1 MSSTRLT
8 NATRDALLSQLMHH
22 AFAGRCVTHFQA
34 ELDFIQ
40 EVYDHVMT
48 ERKVRFEGKDT
59 PVGEVVSKLPPGWA
73 AREDFFKVTFAG
85 QTIQLSKYSGL
96 YHDGYQSVA
105 KLIGVKP
112 TPHYQQEKWYF
123 PPKWGGH
130 ATLAAFDARHE
141 LSIKAE
147 ALDMAFGNL
156 IDEIARIRVSTK
168 ATLAAANTV
177 QRLIVLWPEVESFAR
192 QFLTEKQAA
201 AVLLPVV
208 QREMLNDALGLP
220 VGELA

>member
-8 NATRDALLSQLMHH
+8 NATREALLGQLMNH

-34 ELDFIQ
+34 ELDFVQ

-59 PVGEVVSKLPPGWA
+59 PVGEVVKKLPLGWA
-73 AREDFFKVTFAG
+73 SREDYFKAEFAG
-85 QTIQLSKYSGL
+85 QTIQLGKYYGM
-96 YHDGYQSVA
+96 YHESCQSTS
-105 KLIGVKP
+105 KLIGVKQ
-112 TPHYQQEKWYF
+112 TPHHQQEKWYF

-130 ATLAAFDARHE
+130 GTLVAFDARHE
-141 LSIKAE
+141 LSLKAT
-147 ALDMAFGNL
+147 ALNSAFDDLVGEMA
-156 IDEIARIRVSTK
+156 RVRVSTK
-168 ATLAAANTV
+168 ATLEAANTV

-192 QFLTEKQAA
+192 QFLTDKQAA